1 MSRKILVLQGSA
13 RKNRNT
19 ATLAKE
25 FCRGAEEAGHE
36 ITYISL
42 AGMTINGCRDCKH
55 CFSHEGQ
62 CIQQDDMQKIYEY
75 LHTHDT
81 LVLATP
87 VYFFGMTAQ
96 IKAPLDRMY
105 AGLGKPFGIKSMAL
119 LVTFQDSNEAI
130 VQPLIDQYRIMT
142 EFCKYQDEGM
152 VYVNDLNV
160 DEVDINKSPKL
171 QDAFELGRSFS

>member
-1 MSRKILVLQGSA
+1 MGKKILVLQGSA
-13 RKNRNT
+13 RKNQNT

-36 ITYISL
+36 VTFVTL
-42 AGMTINGCRDCKH
+42 ACMTINGCKDCKY

-62 CIQQDDMQKIYEY
+62 CVQKDDMQELYSH
-75 LHTHDT
+75 LHSHDV

-105 AGLGKPFGIKSMAL
+105 AGLGKPFNISSTVL
-119 LVTFQDSNEAI
+119 LVTFQDSNEQI
-130 VQPLIDQYRIMT
+130 VQPLIDQYKIMAD
-142 EFCKYQDEGM
+142 FCKYEDQGII
-152 VYVNDLNV
+152 YANGLNT
-160 DEVDINKSPKL
+160 DGEDINNSPKL
-171 QDAFELGRSFS
+171 QKAYELGKSIS